1 MYIKE
6 IVAGE
11 SYIELG
17 GEEAES
23 LKKALAG
30 PLGDTDLGHMN
41 EIINNTYD
49 VKELDE
55 ALAALNLDD
64 DEIAQD
70 EAAAGKAA
78 VADEASATS
87 QAAATEEKV

>member
-17 GEEAES
+17 EEEAES

-49 VKELDE
+49 VNELDE

-64 DEIAQD
+64 DKIAQD
-70 EAAAGKAA
+70 EAAAGEAVVTGEAA
-78 VADEASATS
+78 V
-87 QAAATEEKV
+87 TEEKV